1 MHDIDD
7 DYLTKC
13 HNQRPD
19 WSMLDRWHHV
29 QVDFRG
35 GRGVS
40 MLTWL
45 DVAPG
50 ERYYWTRSG
59 NIWFE
64 REEDLILFKLT
75 WC

>member
-7 DYLTKC
+7 DFFTKEE
-13 HNQRPD
+13 RPD
-19 WSMLDRWHHV
+19 WSILDCWHHV
-29 QVDFRG
+29 QMDFRAG
-35 GRGVS
+35 KSRKI
-40 MLTWL
+40 LEWL
-45 DVAPG
+45 NEAPG
-50 ERYYWTRSG
+50 ERYYWTLSG